1 MNDVESYF
9 EHVTNDTY
17 RSELLR
23 IRELIRAQVPDSTE
37 QISYGM
43 PAFKYKGK
51 YLIGYAAFKD
61 HLSIFPGADAV
72 GVFAKELADY
82 KTAKGTIQFTPEH
95 PLKDELL
102 VRIIE
107 LSVARIDTK

>member
-1 MNDVESYF
+1 MGDVEVYF
-9 EHVTNDTY
+9 DNVMNRQY
-17 RSELLR
+17 RDELLR
-23 IRELIRAQVPDSTE
+23 VRELIRSHVTDATE

-72 GVFAKELADY
+72 GVFTKELSDY

-95 PLKDELL
+95 PLSDELL
-102 VRIIE
+102 ARIIE

>member
-1 MNDVESYF
+1 MSDAESYF
-9 EHVTNDTY
+9 EHVTNDSY
-17 RSELLR
+17 RNELLR
-23 IRELIRAQVPDSTE
+23 IRDLIRTQVPDGTE

-43 PAFKYKGK
+43 PAFKYNGK

-95 PLKDELL
+95 PLTDGLL
-102 VRIIE
+102 TRIIE